1 MPDGFHPRKRRS
13 GRDDSKAFPE
23 SGVASGSL
31 RAKLDRRRSTFP
43 QRPFFFGQLPFCES
57 PRSSGR
63 YGVANDS
70 DSTNLASTH
79 RSTCAI
85 PVIVV
90 TDQQVHGVEPPHLRV
105 PRLVVLEIPS
115 RRPAIRHS
123 GPRNPTPTD
132 TDGCIVIP
140 QSSL

>member
-1 MPDGFHPRKRRS
+1 MDSSSETPLRQRRLRSLPGERSSVRKLASQTGRRQ
-13 GRDDSKAFPE
+13 
-23 SGVASGSL
+23 
-31 RAKLDRRRSTFP
+31 STFP